1 VFILRDGRTRVR
13 SKVSRT
19 GQSFELACERWPR
32 SAPTA
37 RRATNAG
44 TWWARSP
51 YIGIYVD
58 TPLEVCEQRDPKGM
72 YSLARSGK
80 IKEFT
85 GVDDPY
91 ESSPSPEI
99 VLDTVSL
106 SAHENAQRIMS
117 YLTERGRLR

>member
-1 VFILRDGRTRVR
+1 MAAI
-13 SKVSRT
+13 S
-19 GQSFELACERWPR
+19 PY
-32 SAPTA
+32 
-37 RRATNAG
+37 RATRDECRDLVGAEHF
-44 TWWARSP
+44 
-51 YIGIYVD
+51 IEIYVD